1 MIARSSD
8 PLAARSEPASF
19 SRPLVVDG
27 VPDDG
32 LDLTIEAEPCECEA
46 VANQVRLPS
55 IGALSASFHI
65 ARRPGGR
72 LQVDG
77 DVRAKITQMCVVSLQ
92 PFEREIEQPIEI
104 AFAPPKFVPADRNG
118 RAVQGGA
125 SRRRRVELP
134 ETQPAPAAEEEDDPP
149 DPIVAGR
156 IDLGVVAVEFLT
168 LGLDF
173 YPKKPGVQFTETVV
187 GETDAPEPS
196 AFAALE
202 RLKDR
207 S

>member
-1 MIARSSD
+1 MIARADRLGASPD
-8 PLAARSEPASF
+8 PVSF

-32 LDLTIEAEPCECEA
+32 LDLAIEAEPGECEA
-46 VANQVRLPS
+46 VAKHVRIPS
-55 IGALSASFHI
+55 IGALSASFRI
-65 ARRPGGR
+65 TRRPGDRLHVRGR
-72 LQVDG
+72 
-77 DVRAKITQMCVVSLQ
+77 VRAKVTQICVVSLE
-92 PFEREIEQPIEI
+92 PFEGEIEQPVEI
-104 AFAPPKFVPADRNG
+104 TFAPPKLVPADRNR
-118 RAVQGGA
+118 RAVQGGT
-125 SRRRRVELP
+125 SRCRRVELP
-134 ETQPAPAAEEEDDPP
+134 ETAPPAEAEDDPP
-149 DPIVAGR
+149 DPIVEGR
-156 IDLGVVAVEFLT
+156 IDLGAVAVEFLT

-173 YPKKPGVQFTETVV
+173 YPKKLGVQFSETVV